1 MPFVTEECDGGRI
14 HIELSF
20 FTSRKQV
27 QKQNQIFRT
36 EKKCWQVMAAFSNWS
51 THRTASKRARDENK
65 NEVFYLPTDYISLA
79 ISRRRV
85 VALSRLMLVILDTLS
100 RNLEDLQSS
109 QLGLLAY
116 FKLSE
121 IVKNIVYCVADAAFK
136 TKTSCSQQC
145 QNGIPRKFITT
156 ITFTVTL
163 S

>member
-65 NEVFYLPTDYISLA
+65 NEVFYHRLYFARDLA
-79 ISRRRV
+79 SSRRRV
-85 VALSRLMLVILDTLS
+85 VEIGVSDIGHLIAKFR
-100 RNLEDLQSS
+100 
-109 QLGLLAY
+109 GLA
-116 FKLSE
+116 
-121 IVKNIVYCVADAAFK
+121 
-136 TKTSCSQQC
+136 
-145 QNGIPRKFITT
+145 KFSTWLISL
-156 ITFTVTL
+156 F
-163 S
+163 